1 MPLNHFQDP
10 VLSKNY
16 MGFAT
21 KPFEVC
27 GPRRA
32 RRRRDTTSMLMAAGV
47 ALAAVIGVSLGL
59 REAGGAT
66 EPGGQQVAM
75 PPAFPAELEPRLSEA
90 VIQATQSPPL
100 PVDVVDN
107 LGALASAPVLP
118 APEAEMSGRQLRRDH
133 SKVAG
138 ERQRAELTTAQAR
151 TSQRTAAVRTS
162 SHVARRQAR
171 PAGWPYIQ

>member
-1 MPLNHFQDP
+1 MSLNHFQGP

-47 ALAAVIGVSLGL
+47 AIAAVIGVSLGL

-66 EPGGQQVAM
+66 EPAGLQVAM
-75 PPAFPAELEPRLSEA
+75 PPAFSTELEPRLSED
-90 VIQATQSPPL
+90 VIQAAQSPPL
-100 PVDVVDN
+100 PVDAVDS

-118 APEAEMSGRQLRRDH
+118 APDAEMSDHQLRRDH
-133 SKVAG
+133 SKAARK
-138 ERQRAELTTAQAR
+138 RQRAELTKAQAR
-151 TSQRTAAVRTS
+151 ASERTGAMQKS
-162 SHVARRQAR
+162 SHGPRRQAR